1 MNTAVATQ
9 YAVFHDFNKHTAIRV
24 HIGRKYTEFVP
35 MDSAGLRLARLLHDQ
50 FQSEYKQ
57 FDYPLGSAVEKF
69 LSAAKKFGATK
80 GAAEHLK
87 HLNNVVTSI
96 TQENTMQNVPATAGK
111 PVSEAPALAAALAAM
126 NAADAKMKKAD
137 KEAAA
142 TKKTSAKKNAPKK
155 AAAKPAK
162 KAAKAKPAKKAKTAK
177 KAATAKPEWAT
188 KKKGAKAAKKN
199 GGASTRLD
207 PDQKFKVKDGEKAKR
222 GVLLKFVDDAKSL
235 KTFTRESLAKKF
247 GRKDTPEHVSRHF
260 LYCLRNGIFAKA

>member
-9 YAVFHDFNKHTAIRV
+9 YAVFHDFNKHTVIRV

-35 MDSAGLRLARLLHDQ
+35 INSAGLRLARLLHDQ
-50 FQSEYKQ
+50 FQSVYKQ

-80 GAAEHLK
+80 GAAEHLT

-111 PVSEAPALAAALAAM
+111 PVSETPALAAALAAM

-137 KEAAA
+137 KEAATA
-142 TKKTSAKKNAPKK
+142 KKTSAKKNAPKK

-162 KAAKAKPAKKAKTAK
+162 KAKKAKAAKPAKKA
-177 KAATAKPEWAT
+177 AAAKPEWAA
-188 KKKGAKAAKKN
+188 KKKGAKAAKKS
-199 GGASTRLD
+199 GGTSTRLD
-207 PDQKFKVKDGEKAKR
+207 PDQKYKVKDGDKAKR
-222 GVLLKFVDDAKSL
+222 GVLLKFVDDAKAL
-235 KTFTRESLAKKF
+235 KTFTRDTLAKKF

-260 LYCLRNGIFAKA
+260 LYCLRNGIFSKA